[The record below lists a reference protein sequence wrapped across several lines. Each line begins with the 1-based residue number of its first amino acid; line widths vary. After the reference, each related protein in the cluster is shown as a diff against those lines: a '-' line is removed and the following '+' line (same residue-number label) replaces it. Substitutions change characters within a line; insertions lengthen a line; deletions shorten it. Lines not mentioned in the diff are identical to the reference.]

1 MFHKSNAK
9 FYSSESRFISAK
21 TRQISSS
28 FLKLTPKYGLRG
40 THGSFP
46 SINRAFQVLQSGP
59 SENPNGEKR
68 WSVGID
74 WSEDCDRRVGKI
86 FTRGEEIVTATA
98 SIG

>member
-68 WSVGID
+68 RRVIRID
-74 WSEDCDRRVGKI
+74 WSEDCDRWVGEI
-86 FTRGEEIVTATA
+86 FPGEEIITATA